1 MGVIEEK
8 KNSHGIC
15 DTERADFDN
24 IKESKQP
31 FSRKIQGLAEEKI
44 REVQK
49 ECDVLLIEADGAKCL
64 PLKVPAGWEP
74 VIPEMTDL
82 VIGVIGL
89 DCLGKKILDTCH
101 RPELTAE
108 FLGKDICEK
117 VTEEDAAKIAA
128 SSSGLRKNVGNR
140 EYRVLLNKTDVLE
153 DPKAADRI
161 LEKMKKEKIYAAAG
175 SLKHKR
181 QYKLAI
187 VILAAGNSRRFGDN
201 KLMYPVEGIPMYRR
215 ALDRALLVQE
225 KMKGLIFSAA
235 IVTQYPEI
243 QKEATKLGVKT
254 VFRFSSGNWDFF
266 FYEAGA
272 SS

>member
-1 MGVIEEK
+1 M
-8 KNSHGIC
+8 
-15 DTERADFDN
+15 
-24 IKESKQP
+24 
-31 FSRKIQGLAEEKI
+31 
-44 REVQK
+44 
-49 ECDVLLIEADGAKCL
+49 
-64 PLKVPAGWEP
+64 
-74 VIPEMTDL
+74 
-82 VIGVIGL
+82 
-89 DCLGKKILDTCH
+89 
-101 RPELTAE
+101 
-108 FLGKDICEK
+108 
-117 VTEEDAAKIAA
+117 TEEDAAKIAA

-254 VFRFSSGNWDFF
+254 VFNSHPETGISSSMKLGLLPEADACLFMVADQPWLRAETLEGLILRFLDSSKGMAAVSKNGEPGNPCIFSRKYYDSLMELTGDKGGKRVLKAHPEDVVL
-266 FYEAGA
+266 YEIENEKELTDVDRPL
-272 SS
+272 